1 MLPTVASKSCR
12 PPTMKRTLLWY
23 VERPSPPQLVAAKE
37 LFADWNTP
45 PQSHSPSTEAL
56 SETLAST
63 NLASAAA
70 PAETETPPPETADDG
85 LDLGL
90 LKKKKKKVKKD
101 DDDEGA
107 GEEGAA
113 ADDGGLG
120 KSPL

>member
-1 MLPTVASKSCR
+1 MSRAHPSN
-12 PPTMKRTLLWY
+12 PPK
-23 VERPSPPQLVAAKE
+23 LVAAKE

-45 PQSHSPSTEAL
+45 LQSHSPSTEAL

-63 NLASAAA
+63 NLASAAV
-70 PAETETPPPETADDG
+70 PTEISPPETADDG

-90 LKKKKKKVKKD
+90 MKKKKKKAKKD
-101 DDDEGA
+101 DDGEGA

-120 KSPL
+120 RSPLYSWKRLY